1 MIQIQTAILI
11 KNLSIQ
17 QLIEMA
23 TALQMCKSQEDQIS
37 NIFEDV
43 KDVNPDNISENIH
56 VSDWIWMKKIWLNL

>member
-11 KNLSIQ
+11 KNLLIQ

-43 KDVNPDNISENIH
+43 KDVNPDNISENILVREEKH
-56 VSDWIWMKKIWLNL
+56 G

>member
-11 KNLSIQ
+11 NNLLIQ

-43 KDVNPDNISENIH
+43 KDVNPDNISENILVREEKH
-56 VSDWIWMKKIWLNL
+56 G

>member
-11 KNLSIQ
+11 KNLLIQ